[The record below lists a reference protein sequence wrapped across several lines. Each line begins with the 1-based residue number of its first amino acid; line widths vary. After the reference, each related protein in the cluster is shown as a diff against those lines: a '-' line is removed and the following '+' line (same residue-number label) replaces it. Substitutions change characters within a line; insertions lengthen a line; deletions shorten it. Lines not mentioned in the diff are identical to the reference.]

1 MLFMIDAV
9 LTSLT
14 LHSGDPLCQAPNALQ
29 CDFLREAEEYYLSVS
44 PETSAVATL
53 DLGDSDTSQR
63 MFTATYK
70 QIAEE
75 AE

>member
-1 MLFMIDAV
+1 MQFLK
-9 LTSLT
+9 SLT

-44 PETSAVATL
+44 PEMSAVATL
-53 DLGDSDTSQR
+53 NLGEFDTLQR
-63 MFTATYK
+63 MFIATYK
-70 QIAEE
+70 QFAEE